1 MGEIAKVAMYVQTEY
16 AKKTYSVES
25 YNVRMFPGS
34 EMVIHELLK
43 NGIYVDYCSSAN
55 VEKYKVVLVS
65 ITSQCDWLSFIS
77 ERLTWKKGDY
87 KVIVGGFGVL
97 NYKPFISVAD
107 YFYFGRAENDIH
119 LCVTELLEYG
129 QMQERGHVVDV
140 KNIKTKYY
148 IRQAVSPYADEY
160 VLSNGEKFIES
171 VIGCQRKC
179 LFCSY
184 TWHRKFTGGLQK
196 DSGIF
201 KGDSEK
207 TMFEIIAGD
216 HSNLSSLRMVGL
228 DGISER
234 IRCGVNKRISND
246 DIVNFFKIMNEKS
259 KPHHIKFYNI
269 CGYWDES
276 DEDYKDFAN
285 TIKEIDASINT
296 GKWCIELHSTPFRP
310 MPATPL
316 SHMPTQ
322 YYNFRKNI
330 SKKLRRHTGY
340 ISDSS
345 VFYNGENI
353 FGLETMGTE
362 SLPTVIIDMIV
373 LRGNENDG
381 EVFKKLACTKKFN
394 TLDTNG
400 KIKTLERFFD
410 VNKLF
415 GKYDHGTLPTEYL
428 STYID
433 VEKIGI
439 KKCLDVE

>member
-1 MGEIAKVAMYVQTEY
+1 MGEVAKAAMYVQTEY

-34 EMVIHELLK
+34 EMVIHELVK
-43 NGIYVDYCSSAN
+43 NGIPVDYCSSAN

-65 ITSQCDWLSFIS
+65 MTSQCDWLSFCA

-87 KVIVGGFGVL
+87 KIIVGGFGVL
-97 NYKPFISVAD
+97 NYKPFVSLAD

-119 LCVTELLEYG
+119 LCIKELLEDG
-129 QMQERGHVVDV
+129 EIHDRDHIVNT
-140 KNIKTKYY
+140 KNIKKKYS
-148 IRQAVSPYADEY
+148 IRQVEFPYQDNY
-160 VLSNGEKFIES
+160 TLSNGEKFKES

-201 KGDSEK
+201 QGDSEK
-207 TMFEIIAGD
+207 TIFEIIAGD
-216 HSNLSSLRMVGL
+216 HSNLSALRMVGL

-234 IRCGVNKRISND
+234 IRYNINKRISND
-246 DIVNFFKIMNEKS
+246 DIVSFFKIMNDKS

-276 DEDYKDFAN
+276 DEDYKDFAEI
-285 TIKEIDASINT
+285 IKSVDNLIST

-330 SKKLRRHTGY
+330 SKKLRKHTGY
-340 ISDSS
+340 MSDNS
-345 VFYNGENI
+345 VFYNGKNI

-362 SLPTVIIDMIV
+362 SLSTVIIDMVV
-373 LRGNENDG
+373 LRGTENDG
-381 EVFKKLACTKKFN
+381 EIFKKLSQTKKFMS
-394 TLDTNG
+394 LDTTG
-400 KIKTLERFFD
+400 KIKTLERYFD

-415 GKYDHGTLPTEYL
+415 GKYEPGTLPTEYL
-428 STYID
+428 STYVDIT
-433 VEKIGI
+433 KIGRSNART
-439 KKCLDVE
+439 